1 MSLTRQSKR
10 AVQQTIRRLERE
22 SDGFE
27 TVEKTWIRSETQYR
41 QSRTQLER
49 DALGG
54 AGVWLANDAGE
65 VLLVRNEGDE
75 GWAEPGGKVE
85 SGESY
90 ETAARREV
98 REETGLECALT
109 GLREVHVVENVTAEG
124 DAPSIVEAIVIFDGE
139 YRGGEPRPKDGEIAE
154 VGWFSEPPET
164 ALYDEVATRPYPANE

>member
-10 AVQQTIRRLERE
+10 AGQQTIRRLERE

-27 TVEKTWIRSETQYR
+27 TVEKTWVHSETQYR
-41 QSRTQLER
+41 QTRTQLER

-54 AGVWLANDAGE
+54 AGVWLTNDAGE

-90 ETAARREV
+90 ETAATREV
-98 REETGLECALT
+98 REESCSVARERSAL
-109 GLREVHVVENVTAEG
+109 
-124 DAPSIVEAIVIFDGE
+124 
-139 YRGGEPRPKDGEIAE
+139 
-154 VGWFSEPPET
+154 WQ
-164 ALYDEVATRPYPANE
+164 